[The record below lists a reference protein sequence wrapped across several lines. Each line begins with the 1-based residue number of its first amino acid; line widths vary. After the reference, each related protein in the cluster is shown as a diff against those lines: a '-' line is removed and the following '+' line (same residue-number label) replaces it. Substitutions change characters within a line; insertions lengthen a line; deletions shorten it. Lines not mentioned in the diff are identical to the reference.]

1 MMIHKYFREGK
12 LGMAIKKYAVRVEV
26 NLCAE
31 NTKVVVVK
39 AHTMTKAIKIVQD
52 KLEKDGYRN
61 VRIYSCVPV

>member
-1 MMIHKYFREGK
+1 
-12 LGMAIKKYAVRVEV
+12 MAIKKYAVRVEV

-31 NTKVVVVK
+31 NTKVVVVN
-39 AHTMTKAIKIVQD
+39 AHTMTKAMKIAQE